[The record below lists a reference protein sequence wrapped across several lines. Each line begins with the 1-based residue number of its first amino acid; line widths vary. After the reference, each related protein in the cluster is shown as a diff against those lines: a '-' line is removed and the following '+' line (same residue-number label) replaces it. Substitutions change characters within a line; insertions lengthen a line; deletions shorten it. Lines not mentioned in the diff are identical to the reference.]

1 MEVRRN
7 NVMDEVVNHE
17 RQHNGAG
24 TLILVKKGIGSQ

>member
-1 MEVRRN
+1 
-7 NVMDEVVNHE
+7 MDEVVNHE